1 MYLRKVQNLEAGK
14 CLMCSMKSKRAS
26 VARVEGVMEIRSKGP
41 VEFLGP
47 I

>member
-1 MYLRKVQNLEAGK
+1 MYLGKVQNLEAGK
-14 CLMCSMKSKRAS
+14 CLMCSTKSKKVT

-41 VEFLGP
+41 AEFLGP